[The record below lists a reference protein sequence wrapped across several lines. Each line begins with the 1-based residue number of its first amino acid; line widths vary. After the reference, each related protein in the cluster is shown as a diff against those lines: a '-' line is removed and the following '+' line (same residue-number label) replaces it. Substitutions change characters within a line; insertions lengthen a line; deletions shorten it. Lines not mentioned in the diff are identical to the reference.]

1 MVKMGICMKLSRLN
15 KFKLVAGVL
24 LYEPAIKVF
33 EGKLEC
39 DFVMHQLLISFCC
52 STTGCFWESSY

>member
-1 MVKMGICMKLSRLN
+1 
-15 KFKLVAGVL
+15 VAGLL